1 MINFKNIDEVIKY
14 LTNYNREV
22 KNEFLQPVY
31 NTQKDY
37 YKKAVVKT
45 LDNNIKLLYSYN
57 TLVCIIYDNR
67 YILNDNISYNLLF
80 SNTTL
85 KHIKDFLLQNI
96 DILRSSHFI
105 DSKIT
110 KNDIIKN
117 NNKRIGE

>member
-1 MINFKNIDEVIKY
+1 MIKFKNIDEVIEY
-14 LTNYNREV
+14 LTNYNGEV

-31 NTQKDY
+31 NNQKDY
-37 YKKAVVKT
+37 YKKAIVKT

-57 TLVCIIYDNR
+57 ILVCIIYDNK
-67 YILNDNISYNLLF
+67 YILNDNISYDLLF

-85 KHIKDFLLQNI
+85 KHLKDFLLQNI
-96 DILRSSHFI
+96 NILRLSHLI

-110 KNDIIKN
+110 KSDIIKN

>member
-1 MINFKNIDEVIKY
+1 MINFKNIDEVKSY
-14 LTNYNREV
+14 LVNYKGEV
-22 KNEFLQPVY
+22 KKEFLQPIY

-37 YKKAVVKT
+37 YKKAEVKT
-45 LDNNIKLLYSYN
+45 LSNNIKLLYSYN
-57 TLVCIIYDNR
+57 TLVCIIYDNK
-67 YILNDNISYNLLF
+67 YILNDTISYDLLF

-96 DILRSSHFI
+96 DILRLSHFI

-117 NNKRIGE
+117 NNKKLGD